1 MINYHWLEKSDIS
14 VTSRQTTILWSR
26 KISKLLRPWR
36 LKVLPE
42 AKAAPPHWPSCT
54 SCSKTNHNTQ
64 VGRSSHRFIHSSKLW
79 KLLPNFGNDV
89 ATSVRHLL
97 RQTKTLQLSAFCFC
111 CCLLF
116 FCPDVRTTNRRP
128 IDNRS
133 HQLERGNRVEHNW
146 SQALWAFEHQIRNYW
161 SQRRMSQEG
170 LKMIPGPN
178 AENQQPLGKS
188 ALYVS

>member
-26 KISKLLRPWR
+26 KISKLLGPWR

-64 VGRSSHRFIHSSKLW
+64 VGRSSHRFIHSSNLW

-97 RQTKTLQLSAFCFC
+97 RQTKTLQLLSAFCFC
-111 CCLLF
+111 CFSVPTSGRRIEGRSITDL
-116 FCPDVRTTNRRP
+116 TNLNEEIAWSTIGARLYGRLNIRYVI
-128 IDNRS
+128 IDHNVEC
-133 HQLERGNRVEHNW
+133 HKKDWKWYRGQTQKTNN
-146 SQALWAFEHQIRNYW
+146 L
-161 SQRRMSQEG
+161 
-170 LKMIPGPN
+170 
-178 AENQQPLGKS
+178 
-188 ALYVS
+188 